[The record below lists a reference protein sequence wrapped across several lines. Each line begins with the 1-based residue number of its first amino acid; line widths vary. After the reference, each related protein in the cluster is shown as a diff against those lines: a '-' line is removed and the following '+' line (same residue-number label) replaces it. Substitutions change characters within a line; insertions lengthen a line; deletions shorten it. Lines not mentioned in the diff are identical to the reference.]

1 MGFHRGFTI
10 KPIINNKIP
19 TYPEDASIPGT
30 TLKYPAH
37 YPGFTAGERR
47 VNVPAP
53 GQMSPHECQLLP
65 HILDTL
71 EKSPRTSST
80 PMVHLILSKHRNPG
94 RNPCTDS
101 HQVSA
106 SAVSTR
112 LTSGRL
118 VQPLLNPKICTETE
132 EKQSSLPDF

>member
-37 YPGFTAGERR
+37 YPGFTAGERC

-53 GQMSPHECQLLP
+53 GQMSPHECQLFP
-65 HILDTL
+65 TFWTPW
-71 EKSPRTSST
+71 KSHQEPAQ
-80 PMVHLILSKHRNPG
+80 HQWCNRNPG

-101 HQVSA
+101 QQVSA